1 VRPVGLVELAGLDDP
16 MGLGELAGICAG
28 GPSQTVRPSLA
39 TGPSVVGLNDPV
51 GTGSWRA

>member
-1 VRPVGLVELAGLDDP
+1 MELAGLDDP